1 MLKGSVAA
9 GLAMAL
15 ADFVAGRGVARGD
28 LLAAAAI
35 APDTLADRDARLEI
49 NRYVG
54 LVRAAKRLSGDPA
67 LPLRFGAE
75 VDLSEVSIVGLIGLA
90 AETMADALAQLNRY
104 GALVVE
110 VDLGGDR
117 FGNEVT
123 ADGVWMIDRRPDANA
138 FPELTEITFA
148 RMLCGARRIS
158 PILKAHEVHVTHAA
172 PDYAALYETILGAP
186 VTFNA
191 PRNAYRID
199 MEFVTHRVQKQPGY
213 VFGILTRHAD
223 ALLAEMAVATTV
235 RGKVEG
241 LLLPVLH
248 RGDIGVDVVAD
259 KLAMSR
265 QTLYRR
271 LKEEG
276 CTFEQLLDDLRQ
288 RLALDYLAAR
298 KASVN
303 ETAYL
308 VGFSDPAAFSRAFK
322 RWTGKSPRDVRG

>member
-9 GLAMAL
+9 GVAMAL
-15 ADFVAGRGVARGD
+15 ADFAAARGVARGD

-35 APDTLADRDARLEI
+35 AAGELADRDARLEI

-54 LVRAAKRLSGDPA
+54 LVRAAKQLSGDPA

-75 VDLSEVSIVGLIGLA
+75 VDLSELSIVGLIGLA
-90 AETMADALAQLNRY
+90 AETMADALVQLNRY
-104 GALVVE
+104 GALVVD
-110 VDLGGDR
+110 VDLGSDR
-117 FGNEVT
+117 FCNEVA
-123 ADGVWMIDRRPDANA
+123 ADGIWMIDRRPDPNA

-148 RMLCGARRIS
+148 RMLCGARRIA
-158 PILKAHEVHVTHAA
+158 PTLQAYEIQVTHAA
-172 PDYAALYETILGAP
+172 PDHAALCEDILGAP
-186 VTFNA
+186 VTFKA
-191 PRNAYRID
+191 SRNAYRMD
-199 MEFVTHRVQKQPGY
+199 MSFVTHRVQKQPRY

-223 ALLAEMAVATTV
+223 ALLAEMASATTI

-241 LLLPVLH
+241 LLLPLLH
-248 RGDIGVDVVAD
+248 TGEIGVDAMAD

-276 CTFEQLLDDLRQ
+276 CTFEQVLDDLRH
-288 RLALDYLAAR
+288 RLALDYLTAR

-322 RWTGKSPRDVRG
+322 RWTGKSPREVRG